1 MVRQYLEKLQDEL
14 FIKKI
19 EISNQ
24 ILDLNNQYKESVEMI
39 KLLEESD
46 DPTFDVFTPRE
57 VNNFNRLKVEELKYS
72 QISILHDID
81 VKKQELNKVEAD
93 ITEINVVLKTE
104 ISTLQNIKALSEKV
118 EKCYDLVVLERYQC
132 KIELA
137 EMKKMIDKMLKNI

>member
-1 MVRQYLEKLQDEL
+1 
-14 FIKKI
+14 
-19 EISNQ
+19 
-24 ILDLNNQYKESVEMI
+24 MI

-57 VNNFNRLKVEELKYS
+57 VNNFNRLKVEELKQG

-93 ITEINVVLKTE
+93 ITEINAVLKIE
-104 ISTLQNIKALSEKV
+104 ISTLQNIKVLSEKV

-137 EMKKMIDKMLKNI
+137 EMKEMIDEMLKNI